1 MASPSYDEVKEI
13 VEFRLNQTHELL
25 EEFEYD
31 LHKCNPEE
39 FYAFLLGDKIANK
52 RVTVRDILGSEYLM
66 LHVAVEISEF
76 IKMGIEIGEKTVSGN
91 PPEKVYEAHL
101 KAADYEMGYALLLE
115 DYYWMKH
122 RLGYLVRMIEGDED
136 LPEVLKAAA
145 IQIYDSFKPYK
156 DY

>member
-1 MASPSYDEVKEI
+1 MASPPYDEVKEI

-31 LHKCNPEE
+31 LHKCNPKE

-136 LPEVLKAAA
+136 LPEALKAAA

>member
-1 MASPSYDEVKEI
+1 MVAPPYDEVKEI
-13 VEFRLNQTHELL
+13 VEFRQNQTYELL

-52 RVTVRDILGSEYLM
+52 RVTVRDIMGSEYLM

-76 IKMGIEIGEKTVSGN
+76 VKMGIEIGDKTVSNN
-91 PPEKVYEAHL
+91 PEEKVYEAHL

-122 RLGYLVRMIEGDED
+122 RLGHLARMIEGDED
-136 LPEVLKAAA
+136 LPESLKPVAV
-145 IQIYDSFKPYK
+145 QICDSFKPYK

>member
-1 MASPSYDEVKEI
+1 MASPPYDEVKEI

-31 LHKCNPEE
+31 LKKCSPDEY
-39 FYAFLLGDKIANK
+39 YAFLLGDKIANK

-101 KAADYEMGYALLLE
+101 KAADYEIGYALLLE

-122 RLGYLVRMIEGDED
+122 RLGYLVRMIESDED
-136 LPEVLKAAA
+136 LPEALKPVA

>member
-31 LHKCNPEE
+31 LQKCNPEE

-91 PPEKVYEAHL
+91 PPERVYEAHL

-122 RLGYLVRMIEGDED
+122 RLGYLIKIIEGDED
-136 LPEVLKAAA
+136 LPEALKAAA
-145 IQIYDSFKPYK
+145 IQIYNSFKPYK

>member
-1 MASPSYDEVKEI
+1 MASPPYDEVKEI

-31 LHKCNPEE
+31 LHKCTPEE
-39 FYAFLLGDKIANK
+39 FYDFLLGDKIANK
-52 RVTVRDILGSEYLM
+52 RVAVRDILGSEYLM

-122 RLGYLVRMIEGDED
+122 RLGYLVRMIERDED
-136 LPEVLKAAA
+136 LPEALKAAA
-145 IQIYDSFKPYK
+145 IQIYDGFKPYK

>member
-31 LHKCNPEE
+31 LHKCTPEE

-136 LPEVLKAAA
+136 LPEALKAAA

>member
-1 MASPSYDEVKEI
+1 MASPPYDEVKEI
-13 VEFRLNQTHELL
+13 VEFTLNQTHELL

-31 LHKCNPEE
+31 LHKCTPEE

-115 DYYWMKH
+115 DYYWVKH

-136 LPEVLKAAA
+136 LPEALKAAA